1 MWRDEEDSIDSMASH
16 KLESWN
22 YVHYLDEQMARTF
35 DPVQLGSIELFCK
48 AAELGSFTG
57 AAEAL
62 GLTPASVSRSIGR
75 LEARL
80 GVRLFNRTTRSVKLT
95 AGGELYHA
103 QCQQALEQIAEAE
116 RALTGQQ
123 AEPKGLVRVSVGTV
137 YGHHRVVPLLPGF
150 MAAFPG
156 VEVELNVSNRN
167 VDFVEDGYDLAIRLG
182 EPRDSRLIARRLE
195 EAPVGVF
202 AAPDYLARRGTPL
215 TPQDLPGHDL
225 LLFVRPSTGR
235 PMPWL
240 FRDPSTKED
249 LDLPLA
255 SPLRVHEDVQ
265 AGLTWAQHGGGLIQ
279 TYHFAAAGT
288 PLVEVLRPWSGRSRP
303 FYALY
308 PQNRHLSARVRAF
321 VDFLVAQL
329 LAVRPRDGGGPRP
342 PGRPASPDGR

>member
-1 MWRDEEDSIDSMASH
+1 MLHVD
-16 KLESWN
+16 KLVISQFI
-22 YVHYLDEQMARTF
+22 HYTEEQMSRGSTRHFA
-35 DPVQLGSIELFCK
+35 PVQLGSIELFCK
-48 AAELGSFTG
+48 AADLGSFTA

-62 GLTPASVSRSIGR
+62 GLTPAAVSRSVGR

-80 GVRLFNRTTRSVKLT
+80 GARLFVRTTRSIRLT
-95 AGGELYHA
+95 EDGALYKA

-116 RALTGQQ
+116 RAIAGHQS
-123 AEPKGLVRVSVGTV
+123 EPSGLLGVSVGTV
-137 YGHHRVVPLLPGF
+137 YANFRLVPLLPAF
-150 MAAFPG
+150 RAAYPR
-156 VEVELNVSNRN
+156 VELDLHVSNRN
-167 VDFVEDGYDLAIRLG
+167 IDFVEDGYDLAIRLG

-195 EAPVGVF
+195 DASVGVF
-202 AAPDYLARRGTPL
+202 AAPDYLARRGTPA

-240 FRDPSTKED
+240 FRDPATKED

-288 PLVEVLRPWSGRSRP
+288 PLVEVLQPWSGRSRP

-308 PQNRHLSARVRAF
+308 PHHRHLSARVRAF
-321 VDFLVAQL
+321 VDFLAAQL
-329 LAVRPRDGGGPRP
+329 STVTPAGGGAPRP
-342 PGRPASPDGR
+342 PGRSASPGDR